1 MINLRTSIFIIVI
14 FVTSMAE
21 NMVSAISCDANLTE
35 PDFYIH
41 GLCFSPYV
49 DGQKPPEYVSP
60 EQIQERL
67 AIITQKHHT
76 DWIRTYSATYGLEEI
91 PEEANSLGLK
101 VAMGIWI
108 RDGNEQEVDN
118 LVAAAQAG
126 YVDMA
131 VVGNEE
137 LYAGATSES
146 QLIADINYVHQQLL
160 DAGCGDIPV
169 TTPEPFDTI
178 FDLSANGECTARY
191 PNLIEAVDV
200 VTVYIYPFHDGIHID
215 VALAYLIEF
224 YQYAVAA
231 VKAIDPNKEV
241 IIGETGWPSEGE
253 TKIAA
258 KPSPMNAA
266 RYFYDV
272 QCWAARNDVNVFYFS
287 AYDEKWK
294 AQVENAP
301 EYEAHWGVRESDGTI
316 KPKFLP
322 SVVFCEDFDPQ
333 MNSFCPNT
341 RESDLAPEPN
351 VFGDD
356 PTADGNFLRLQYD
369 GEVSHYSAATF
380 DRQALGPYKRIVVV
394 FDFRMRGVGTNGD
407 GFSCLLIPTSS
418 NGTTGCATHG
428 HDWFYAEEPRLEDTL
443 GIGFESYEWH
453 LGGPSGPCDHV
464 FVSWDEVWYPD
475 GNAIDVQPL
484 GLDIDS
490 GQWNRA
496 RIEVSCADGNTA
508 LVNVSLTPDIYDVN
522 HPASITVAEDV
533 VIGDANHPYKPYENR
548 LEFAGRNGGVTMDV
562 DIDNIYMS
570 YSMEFCG
577 YQLEG
582 DFDGNCRVNFIDFAI
597 IAQNWLID
605 CRLTPGNPAC
615 VAR

>member
-21 NMVSAISCDANLTE
+21 NMVSAISCDVNLTE

-108 RDGNEQEVDN
+108 RDGNEQEVNN

-146 QLIADINYVHQQLL
+146 QLIADINYVHQQLI

-215 VALAYLIEF
+215 VALAYLIEL

-287 AYDEKWK
+287 AYDEQWK
-294 AQVENAP
+294 APP
-301 EYEAHWGVRESDGTI
+301 EYEAHWGVWESDGTI
-316 KPKFLP
+316 KPDFLP
-322 SVVFCEDFDPQ
+322 SVIFCEDFDPPHHP
-333 MNSFCPNT
+333 FC
-341 RESDLAPEPN
+341 AEPN
-351 VFGDD
+351 DVAWEPNIISADSNSDGD
-356 PTADGNFLRLQYD
+356 FLRILYD
-369 GEVSHYSAATF
+369 GFQVHFSSVAF
-380 DRQALGPYKRIVVV
+380 DRAAQGPFDRIVVE
-394 FDFRMRGVGTNGD
+394 FDFRMYSTGAGAD
-407 GFSCLLIPTSS
+407 GFSVLLIPTSS
-418 NGTTGCATHG
+418 NGPNGCQQHG
-428 HDWFYAEEPRLEDTL
+428 SSFNAEQPLLRNTF
-443 GIGFESYEWH
+443 GVGFEICKQW
-453 LGGPSGPCDHV
+453 PCSGPDAANRIYI
-464 FVSWDEVWYPD
+464 SWDMHWSEESPIEISVD
-475 GNAIDVQPL
+475 
-484 GLDIDS
+484 DIDLNS
-490 GQWNRA
+490 GEFHRA
-496 RIEVSCADGNTA
+496 RIELRCTEGDTA

-522 HPASITVAEDV
+522 HPAPITVAEDV
-533 VIGDANHPYKPYENR
+533 VIGNFFDPYKPYENR
-548 LEFAGRNGGVTMDV
+548 IEFAGRNGGLTTNADV
-562 DIDNIYMS
+562 DNIYAS
-570 YSMEFCG
+570 YSREFCG

-582 DFDGNCRVNFIDFAI
+582 DFDGNCRVEFIDFAI
-597 IAQNWLID
+597 MAQNWLID

-615 VAR
+615 VAK